1 MRQNSSMLYQYC
13 EYVRTMEKK
22 RNLGKRADICR
33 RENISLNAKK
43 VKRMVRRKLLG
54 RHNVLLKKCNLWS

>member
-1 MRQNSSMLYQYC
+1 
-13 EYVRTMEKK
+13 MEKK

-43 VKRMVRRKLLG
+43 VKRMLRRKLLG